1 MVHWQVDASGTGKYL
16 VEANIKINGG
26 RVRDACRSTL
36 YSNFVLTHVFQAL
49 TQQLTVQF
57 IVNTKCTG
65 GIDKNLCISPYITSS
80 GFGNCV
86 VITQAGKVPDL
97 TQSKSKIG

>member
-1 MVHWQVDASGTGKYL
+1 MHPELENTWSRPILKSTVVVYVMLASVL
-16 VEANIKINGG
+16 F
-26 RVRDACRSTL
+26 
-36 YSNFVLTHVFQAL
+36 NFVLTHVFQAL